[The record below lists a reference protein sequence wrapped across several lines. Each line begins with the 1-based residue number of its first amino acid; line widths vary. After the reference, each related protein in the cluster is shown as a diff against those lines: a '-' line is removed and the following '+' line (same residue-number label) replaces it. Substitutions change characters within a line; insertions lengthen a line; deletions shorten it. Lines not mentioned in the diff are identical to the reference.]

1 MNIHGANLVLFADN
15 ITVLNTDIDVD
26 ALQNKV
32 DQVIDLESWLQRND
46 LVTNVGKIVLMSL
59 HSRQISV

>member
-1 MNIHGANLVLFADN
+1 LNIHGANLVLFADN

>member
-1 MNIHGANLVLFADN
+1 LNIHRANLVLFAVN
-15 ITVLNTDIDVD
+15 INVLNTDIDVD

-46 LVTNVGKIVLMSL
+46 LITNVGRIVIMSL
-59 HSRQISV
+59 HSR

>member
-1 MNIHGANLVLFADN
+1 MNIHRANLVLFAVN
-15 ITVLNTDIDVD
+15 INVLNTDIDVD

-46 LVTNVGKIVLMSL
+46 LITNVGRIVIMSL
-59 HSRQISV
+59 HSR

>member
-1 MNIHGANLVLFADN
+1 LVLFADN